1 MKFYVLT
8 LFPDFFSSPLRQ
20 SMIGRAIEK
29 GLLEVSLHN
38 MRDYAQDKHR
48 TVDDTPYGGG
58 VGMVL
63 KVEPVV
69 SCLEAVKKGCQED
82 KTLTILTTP
91 QGVRLDQRL
100 VERLAGYQELII
112 LCGRYEG
119 MDERIRAF
127 VDMEVSIGDYI
138 LTGGEIAAL
147 VIIDSVGR
155 LVPGVVGQRDSLR
168 TESFTAGLLEYPQYT
183 RPPEFRGMRVPDVLL
198 SGHHQEIRR
207 WRRRESIKRTLE
219 RRPELLD
226 NAELTEEDLKLI
238 KELTEKG

>member
-1 MKFYVLT
+1 MKFSVLT
-8 LFPDFFSSPLRQ
+8 LFPDFFSSPLSQ
-20 SMIGRAIEK
+20 SIIGRAIEK

-38 MRDYAQDKHR
+38 IRDYAQDKHG

-58 VGMVL
+58 AGMVL
-63 KVEPVV
+63 RVEPVV
-69 SCLEAVKKGCQED
+69 SCLDAVKKGCHAES
-82 KTLTILTTP
+82 TLTILTTP

-100 VERLAGYQELII
+100 VEELAGYQALII

-119 MDERIRAF
+119 IDERTRAF

-147 VIIDSVGR
+147 VLIDSVGR
-155 LVPGVVGQRDSLR
+155 LVPGVVGQKDSLK
-168 TESFTAGLLEYPQYT
+168 TESFTTGLLEYPQYT
-183 RPPEFRGMRVPDVLL
+183 RPPEFRGMRVPEVLL

-219 RRPELLD
+219 RRPDLLD
-226 NAELTEEDLKLI
+226 SAELTEEDIRFI
-238 KELTEKG
+238 KELTGKG